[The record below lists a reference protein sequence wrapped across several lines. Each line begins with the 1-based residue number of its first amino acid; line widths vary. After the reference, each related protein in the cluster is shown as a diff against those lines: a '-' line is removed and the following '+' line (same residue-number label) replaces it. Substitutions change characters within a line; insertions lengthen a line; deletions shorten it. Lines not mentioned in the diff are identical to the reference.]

1 MSAEAHRGGDVKA
14 LRGVDAEARRGM
26 DAEAHRCVSA
36 PADLLV
42 VGAGAK
48 ATALAAKVH
57 ALNTLGAGPYTLTI
71 VEATEVAA
79 SWLGR
84 NGMTS
89 GEEPLA
95 IPPIKDIGFPYQS
108 ARAFGE
114 LGEAVDRAVM
124 PFTWQ
129 QYMIGKGEYARWV
142 NAGSPA
148 VQHRDYGRYLTWVL
162 TRATAGVTIVRGRVT
177 QVSLPEQTGRWTVEV
192 MEPSAHEESE
202 GHRTAPDRPATAGPA
217 GSRSSEPVGRRQYEC
232 HALVL
237 TGPGV
242 HRALPHDADAA
253 ERIFHCDSR
262 RGELARIPVEH
273 SSDIAIVG
281 GGESALSAVAFLRDF
296 RPAARMTVYTPLLPL
311 SRGESFLEN
320 RVFSD
325 PDEVSWSELDL
336 QTRRDFV
343 KHCDRG
349 VFDPGTLASI
359 AYDDRC
365 RFVTG
370 RVVHVGASRERD
382 GGGDRDRGRDDGGSG
397 GVCVDYA
404 AAEGLTSA
412 RHDYLINC
420 TGFDLLEQ
428 LRGLFSPALRAEIER
443 QAGPVWERPP
453 DTEVAIGRF
462 LELEGLRP
470 RLYIPG
476 LGALS
481 QGPGF
486 ANLGCLGLLANR
498 VLQPLVLGGDGS
510 APVDSDGVPVG
521 EPLAQRTPRAAV

>member
-1 MSAEAHRGGDVKA
+1 MDATVDI
-14 LRGVDAEARRGM
+14 GVDGHEGVDTTTDPGAIGPDGA
-26 DAEAHRCVSA
+26 DAKI
-36 PADLLV
+36 DLLV

-48 ATALAAKVH
+48 ATALAAKIH
-57 ALNTLGAGPYTLTI
+57 ALNTLGAGPFALTI

-108 ARAFGE
+108 SKTFGE
-114 LGEAVDRAVM
+114 LGAELDRAM
-124 PFTWQ
+124 LPFTWQ
-129 QYMIGKGEYARWV
+129 RYMIDKGEYARWV

-162 TRATAGVTIVRGRVT
+162 AQATSGVRIVRGRVT
-177 QVSLPEQTGRWTVEV
+177 QVSLPERGERWTVEV
-192 MEPSAHEESE
+192 LAPSGKRRYES
-202 GHRTAPDRPATAGPA
+202 D
-217 GSRSSEPVGRRQYEC
+217 
-232 HALVL
+232 ALAL

-242 HRALPHDADAA
+242 HRALPHDPDAA
-253 ERIFHCDSR
+253 ARIFHCDSR
-262 RGELARIPVEH
+262 RGELARIPVEQ

-296 RPAARMTVYTPLLPL
+296 RPTARMTVYTPMLPL

-320 RVFSD
+320 RVFSN
-325 PDEVSWSELDL
+325 PDEVAWSALDL

-365 RFVTG
+365 SFITG
-370 RVVHVGASRERD
+370 RVMHVGSHAERD
-382 GGGDRDRGRDDGGSG
+382 GEEGD
-397 GVCVDYA
+397 GVYVDYA
-404 AAEGLTSA
+404 SAEGLTSA

-428 LRGLFSPALRAEIER
+428 LRGLFSPALRAEIQR

-453 DTEVAIGRF
+453 EADVAIGRA
-462 LELEGLRP
+462 LELQGMRP

-476 LGALS
+476 LAALS

-498 VLQPLVLGGDGS
+498 VLAPLVLGEQAPALLGAALPRGGEAGDQ
-510 APVDSDGVPVG
+510 
-521 EPLAQRTPRAAV
+521 LARLGAGLHGADQYRDRGAEQ